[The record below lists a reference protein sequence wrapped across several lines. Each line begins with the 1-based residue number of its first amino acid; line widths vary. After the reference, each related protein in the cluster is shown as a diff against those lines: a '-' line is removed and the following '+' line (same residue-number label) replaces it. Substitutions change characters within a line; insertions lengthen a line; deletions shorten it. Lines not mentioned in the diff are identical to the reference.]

1 MDSVLAL
8 VREMT
13 HAGIEPTESTCFA
26 VMLVCRNNPNVGV
39 ARAMDVYEAMVAN
52 SVNGECFFF
61 ISLVIFISVWAI
73 CILTSCF
80 FNSLAA
86 NVRFGARVQRTRAA
100 CRGGFAHQGRRRDR
114 RPRHHTPHVRIAA
127 QLTRQR
133 GRGEATGA
141 ETEAHSHLQT
151 LRGSE
156 FILVFVWAIC
166 LTSCFVVY
174 RCWRRMLNRRRRR
187 STH

>member
-1 MDSVLAL
+1 
-8 VREMT
+8 MT
-13 HAGIEPTESTCFA
+13 HAGIEPTESTYFA

-86 NVRFGARVQRTRAA
+86 NVRFGARVQRTCAA
-100 CRGGFAHQGRRRDR
+100 CRGGVAHQGRRRDR
-114 RPRHHTPHVRIAA
+114 RSRHHTPHVRIAA

-133 GRGEATGA
+133 GRGKATGP
-141 ETEAHSHLQT
+141 ETQAHSHLQT
-151 LRGSE
+151 LRGDAGA
-156 FILVFVWAIC
+156 FIFITSVWAIVM
-166 LTSCFVVY
+166 TACFFY
-174 RCWRRMLNRRRRR
+174 RRRMWNRRPRR
-187 STH
+187 STP